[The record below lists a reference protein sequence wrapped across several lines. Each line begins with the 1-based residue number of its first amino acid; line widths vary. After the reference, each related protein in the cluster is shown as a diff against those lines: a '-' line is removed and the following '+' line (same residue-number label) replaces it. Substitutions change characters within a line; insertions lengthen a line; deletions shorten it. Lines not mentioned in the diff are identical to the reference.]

1 MIIGIPK
8 EIKSDEYRVALIP
21 VGVEEMIKH
30 GHTVLV
36 ENGAVWE
43 AAFLTRNISGQAPNS
58 LRAERNL

>member
-8 EIKSDEYRVALIP
+8 EIKPDEYRVALIP

-36 ENGAVWE
+36 ENGAGMGSGILIWN
-43 AAFLTRNISGQAPNS
+43 TRALEQ
-58 LRAERNL
+58 E